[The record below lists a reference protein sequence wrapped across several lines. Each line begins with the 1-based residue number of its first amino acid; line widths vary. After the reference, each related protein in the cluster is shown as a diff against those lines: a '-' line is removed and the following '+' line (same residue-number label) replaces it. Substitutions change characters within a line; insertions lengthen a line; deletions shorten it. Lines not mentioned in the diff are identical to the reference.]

1 MQALLDKEHLNLVQ
15 LNKHEMQN
23 LLDEEELNLE
33 YQQQNLTVSSFR
45 HFVPLIYQELLNS
58 LEQIC
63 NVDHCLVV
71 WAQLVLLSPASVY
84 NDYHSLAT
92 WLRVRPTCVFMWQ
105 KLEQGADSV
114 ELHQDVVLIR
124 HRGDDVHLLKDV
136 IQLQLGLHE
145 SDKKKKNPLCR
156 WHAAVKE
163 FFSVVFLLPH
173 DVLTSTLTAPNHYLG
188 GCEWGF

>member
-71 WAQLVLLSPASVY
+71 
-84 NDYHSLAT
+84 
-92 WLRVRPTCVFMWQ
+92 
-105 KLEQGADSV
+105 
-114 ELHQDVVLIR
+114 
-124 HRGDDVHLLKDV
+124 
-136 IQLQLGLHE
+136 
-145 SDKKKKNPLCR
+145 
-156 WHAAVKE
+156 
-163 FFSVVFLLPH
+163 
-173 DVLTSTLTAPNHYLG
+173 
-188 GCEWGF
+188 